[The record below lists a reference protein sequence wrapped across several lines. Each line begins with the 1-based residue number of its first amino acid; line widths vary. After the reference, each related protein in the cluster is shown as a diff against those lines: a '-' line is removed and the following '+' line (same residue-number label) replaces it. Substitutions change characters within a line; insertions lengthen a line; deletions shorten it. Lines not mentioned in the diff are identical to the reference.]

1 MRITIRYRLAKLIS
15 TVLNPFLV
23 SLAVVMLLSF
33 NSTSSIL
40 DALKWVLISLG
51 LSTLPVFAVI
61 ISLVRNNKLEGISI
75 KVREQRNKIYLMASI
90 CAVVSCAVL
99 YYMAAPL
106 VLVATLVSG
115 LLAVVM
121 FMSINLWW
129 KISIHSAF
137 IAGSVT
143 ILIAM
148 YGYIWAVT
156 IVLLPLIGWSR
167 IELEHHSPAQVVFG
181 ASLAALVVFA
191 VFYLFGL
198 VGHVTAV

>member
-1 MRITIRYRLAKLIS
+1 MKYRLAKLIS

-23 SLAVVMLLSF
+23 SLAVIILLSF
-33 NSTSSIL
+33 NSTSSIS

-51 LSTLPVFAVI
+51 LSTLPVFTVI
-61 ISLVRNNKLEGISI
+61 IFLVRNNKLESISI
-75 KVREQRNKIYLMASI
+75 KVREQRNKIYLLASI
-90 CAVVSCAVL
+90 CAVASCAVL
-99 YYMAAPL
+99 YYLAAPL
-106 VLVATLVSG
+106 ILVAALVAG
-115 LLAVVM
+115 LVAVVI

-137 IAGSVT
+137 VAGSVT
-143 ILIAM
+143 ILIVM

-156 IVLLPLIGWSR
+156 IVLLLLIGWSR
-167 IELEHHSPAQVVFG
+167 IEMEHHSPAQVVFG
-181 ASLAALVVFA
+181 AALAASVVFM

>member
-1 MRITIRYRLAKLIS
+1 MRITMRNRIAKLTS
-15 TVLNPFLV
+15 TALNPFLV
-23 SLAVVMLLSF
+23 SLAVIILLSF

-51 LSTLPVFAVI
+51 LSTLPVFVVI
-61 ISLVRNNKLEGISI
+61 IFLVHKDKLEGISI
-75 KVREQRNKIYLMASI
+75 KVRKQRNKIYLLSSV

-99 YYMAAPL
+99 YYLAAPL
-106 VLVATLVSG
+106 VLVATLVAG
-115 LLAVVM
+115 LLSVVM

-137 IAGSVT
+137 VAGSVT

-148 YGYIWAVT
+148 YGYIWAAT

-167 IELEHHSPAQVVFG
+167 IELEHHSPAQVVSG
-181 ASLAALVVFA
+181 ALLAALVVFA